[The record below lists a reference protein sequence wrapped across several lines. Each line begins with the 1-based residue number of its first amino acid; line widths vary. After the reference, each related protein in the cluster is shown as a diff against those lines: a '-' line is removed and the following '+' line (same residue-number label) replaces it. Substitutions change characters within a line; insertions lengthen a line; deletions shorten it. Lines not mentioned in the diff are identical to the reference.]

1 MLNKPNEIAEQ
12 TTSDVGIITFRKDGV
27 ITFEPKEGKINH
39 TIDAMV
45 YEFEIFK
52 KWANG
57 NKVPF
62 LTDNRELKNFEN
74 DVRVY
79 AQQNLPVFCNKFA
92 FIVRSGISSFLTNMF
107 IYINKS
113 GVPTKAFKT
122 KEEAINW
129 LKNE

>member
-1 MLNKPNEIAEQ
+1 MLNQSYEIAEQ
-12 TTSDVGIITFRKDGV
+12 TSSDVGIITFRKDGI
-27 ITFEPKEGKINH
+27 ITFEPKEGKITH
-39 TIDAMV
+39 TVEAMA

-62 LTDNRELKNFEN
+62 LTDNRELKKFEN

-79 AQQNLPVFCNKFA
+79 AQQNLPVFCSKFA
-92 FIVRSGISSFLTNMF
+92 FIVRSGLSSFLTNMYM
-107 IYINKS
+107 YINKS
-113 GVPTKAFKT
+113 GVPTKAFTT
-122 KEEAINW
+122 KKDAIDW